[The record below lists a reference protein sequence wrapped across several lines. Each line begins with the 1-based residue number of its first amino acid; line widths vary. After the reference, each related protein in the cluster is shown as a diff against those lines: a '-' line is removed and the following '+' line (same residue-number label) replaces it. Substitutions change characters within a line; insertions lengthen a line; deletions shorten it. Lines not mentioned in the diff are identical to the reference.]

1 MAEKASK
8 CLATYLEALVGL
20 LTASNV
26 LASVGDDHDRDL
38 IVVTAEELLC
48 SANNVS
54 DNDGGAQRENEVLV
68 VRVEDQAVVHLACS
82 RKK

>member
-1 MAEKASK
+1 MA
-8 CLATYLEALVGL
+8 
-20 LTASNV
+20 ASNV

-38 IVVTAEELLC
+38 VVVAAEELLC

-54 DNDGGAQRENEVLV
+54 DDDGGAQREDEMLV
-68 VRVEDQAVVHLACS
+68 VRVEDQAVVHLAC